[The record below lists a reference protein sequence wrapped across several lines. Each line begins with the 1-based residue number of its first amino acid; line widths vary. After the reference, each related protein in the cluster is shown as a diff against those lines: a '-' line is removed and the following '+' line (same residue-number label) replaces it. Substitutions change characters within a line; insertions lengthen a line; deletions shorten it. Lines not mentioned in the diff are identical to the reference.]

1 MIATTISSY
10 SLTTTYPQVPRKAE
24 SVGFFFP
31 GCCTAISAALF
42 SDSGPNV
49 NRTGGGALY
58 NKCCSDDPLDSSYR
72 LDAITVAALFGLRC
86 IGF

>member
-1 MIATTISSY
+1 MIAMTISPW
-10 SLTTTYPQVPRKAE
+10 SLTTTYSQVPRKAE
-24 SVGFFFP
+24 SLVLSRLLP
-31 GCCTAISAALF
+31 RRISAALF

-49 NRTGGGALY
+49 NRMGGGALY
-58 NKCCSDDPLDSSYR
+58 SKCCSDDPLDSSYR

>member
-1 MIATTISSY
+1 MIAMTISSW
-10 SLTTTYPQVPRKAE
+10 SLTTTYSQVPRAAE
-24 SVGFFFP
+24 SRGFSFQ
-31 GCCTAISAALF
+31 AVARRISAALF

-49 NRTGGGALY
+49 NRMGGGALY
-58 NKCCSDDPLDSSYR
+58 SKCCSDDPLDSSYR